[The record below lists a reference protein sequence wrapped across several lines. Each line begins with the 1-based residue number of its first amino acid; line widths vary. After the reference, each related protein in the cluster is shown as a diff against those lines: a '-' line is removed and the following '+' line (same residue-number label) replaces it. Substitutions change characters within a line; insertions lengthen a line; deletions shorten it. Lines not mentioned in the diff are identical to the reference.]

1 MSPRFC
7 NGVIM
12 RILHDQ
18 PAELYSTFR
27 LKTRLATV
35 IEVSSLED
43 LQQLDTSAVPLVLGE
58 GSNTIFLEQQT
69 RPIVRFTGASI
80 IESWMDDDHCLLHV
94 EAGHNWHQ
102 LVTASVAKQLWGI
115 ENLAL
120 IPGSVG
126 AAPVQNIG
134 AYGVELA
141 DVCAYVDFFYWQTK
155 TIQRLCTDEC
165 KFGYRDS
172 VFKHQLAAK
181 GIIVAVGIMLSKQAK
196 PVLSYQGLD
205 KLPTISSIEDIYKQ
219 VIFTRSSKL
228 PDYRELAN
236 CGSFFKNPVISSE
249 NFLQL
254 KEKYSAIPGFKLS
267 DGQVK
272 VAAAWLIDQQG
283 FKGFSKNGIGCYER
297 QPLVIVNYGNG
308 RAEDLLSL
316 ISSIQNKVNIAYQIY
331 LEPEVRLLNSHG
343 QQYV

>member
-1 MSPRFC
+1 MAPYIVS
-7 NGVIM
+7 GLTM
-12 RILHDQ
+12 HILHDQ

-35 IEVSSLED
+35 IEVINLAD
-43 LQQLDTSAVPLVLGE
+43 LQQLEISSVPLVLGE
-58 GSNTIFLEQQT
+58 GSNTIFLEQQN
-69 RPIVRFTGASI
+69 RPIVRFTGAAT
-80 IESWMDDDHCLLHV
+80 IEKWLDKDHCLLHV

-141 DVCAYVDFFYWQTK
+141 DVCAYVDFFNWQTNSV
-155 TIQRLCTDEC
+155 QRLNNDACE
-165 KFGYRDS
+165 FGYRDS
-172 VFKHQLAAK
+172 VFKHRLAGK
-181 GIIVAVGIMLSKQAK
+181 GIIVAVGITLSKIAN

-205 KLPTISSIEDIYKQ
+205 NLSASSSIMDVYDQ
-219 VIFTRSSKL
+219 VISTRSSKL

-236 CGSFFKNPVISSE
+236 CGSFFKNPVISSD
-249 NFLQL
+249 NFFQL
-254 KEKYSAIPGFKLS
+254 KIKYPGMPGFKQS
-267 DGQVK
+267 DGNVK

-283 FKGFSKNGIGCYER
+283 FKGFSKNDIGCYER

-316 ISSIQNKVNIAYQIY
+316 IASIKNKVNMAYQIY
-331 LEPEVRLLNSHG
+331 LEPEVRLLDRHG

>member
-1 MSPRFC
+1 MH
-7 NGVIM
+7 
-12 RILHDQ
+12 ILHDQ

-35 IEVSSLED
+35 IEVINLAD
-43 LQQLDTSAVPLVLGE
+43 LQQLDISSVPLVLGE
-58 GSNTIFLEQQT
+58 GSNTIFLEQQN
-69 RPIVRFTGASI
+69 RPIIRFIGTTI
-80 IESWMDDDHCLLHV
+80 TEKWLDKDHCLLHV

-102 LVTASVAKQLWGI
+102 LVAATVAKQLWGI

-141 DVCAYVDFFYWQTK
+141 DVCAYVDFFNWK
-155 TIQRLCTDEC
+155 TNSVKRFNTQAC

-172 VFKHQLAAK
+172 VFKNELAGK
-181 GIIVAVGIMLSKQAK
+181 GIIVAVGLTLSKIAK

-205 KLPTISSIEDIYKQ
+205 TLAATSSITDIYNQ
-219 VIFTRSSKL
+219 VIVTRNSKL
-228 PDYRELAN
+228 PDYRKLAN
-236 CGSFFKNPVISSE
+236 CGSFFKNPVIS
-249 NFLQL
+249 NDTFQQL
-254 KEKYSAIPGFKLS
+254 KIKYPAIPGFKQS
-267 DGQVK
+267 DGKVK

-283 FKGFSKNGIGCYER
+283 FKGFSRNDIGCYER

-316 ISSIQNKVNIAYQIY
+316 IGSIQNKVNLAYQIY
-331 LEPEVRLLNSHG
+331 LEPEVRLLDSHG